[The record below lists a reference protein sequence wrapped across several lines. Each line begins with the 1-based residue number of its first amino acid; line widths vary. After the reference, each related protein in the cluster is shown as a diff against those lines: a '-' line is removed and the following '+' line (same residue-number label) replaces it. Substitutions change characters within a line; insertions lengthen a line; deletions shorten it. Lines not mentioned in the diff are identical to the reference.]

1 MYCKHAWL
9 HRQAAAHTRALL
21 YRACQ
26 ILAAGSSFSARS
38 WVPSR
43 HCASAHP
50 ASEAW
55 RSHCNACMP
64 VQNGC
69 EGRKGRGDGGMGG
82 GGVEHCCPTLSRIG
96 AAALAFR

>member
-43 HCASAHP
+43 HCAQSLMTVPLQAL
-50 ASEAW
+50 E
-55 RSHCNACMP
+55 
-64 VQNGC
+64 VQVAM
-69 EGRKGRGDGGMGG
+69 D
-82 GGVEHCCPTLSRIG
+82 
-96 AAALAFR
+96 